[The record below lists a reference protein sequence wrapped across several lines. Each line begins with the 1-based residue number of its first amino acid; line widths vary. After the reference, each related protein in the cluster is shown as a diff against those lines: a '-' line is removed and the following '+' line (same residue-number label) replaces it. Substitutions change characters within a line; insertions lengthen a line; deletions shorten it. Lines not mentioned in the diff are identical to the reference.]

1 LKWVQENNQWRNL
14 VRSYLACT
22 SFVDAQVGRLLDAL
36 DETGLATNTIVVI
49 WGDHGWHLGEKGI
62 TGKNTLWE
70 RSTRVPLIFSGPGV
84 AKGGRCAQPAE
95 VLDIYPTLI
104 ELCGLKPRTDLEGL
118 SLVPQLKNAAAPRER
133 PAITSHN
140 QGNHSVRSERW
151 RYIRYADGSEELY
164 DHQTDPNE
172 WTNLAGK
179 SEHAAVIAEHK
190 KWLPKID
197 LPPAPNSAHR
207 VLTYDKATDEAI
219 WEGKTV
225 RRSDPIPQ

>member
-1 LKWVQENNQWRNL
+1 
-14 VRSYLACT
+14 
-22 SFVDAQVGRLLDAL
+22 
-36 DETGLATNTIVVI
+36 
-49 WGDHGWHLGEKGI
+49 
-62 TGKNTLWE
+62 
-70 RSTRVPLIFSGPGV
+70 VPLIFSGPGV
-84 AKGGRCAQPAE
+84 TKGGRCTRPAE
-95 VLDIYPTLI
+95 LMDMYPTLI
-104 ELCGLKPRTDLEGL
+104 ELCGLAPRTDLEGL

-140 QGNHSVRSERW
+140 QGNHSVRSEHW
-151 RYIRYADGSEELY
+151 RYIHYADGSEEIY

-179 SEHAAVIAEHK
+179 PEHAAVIAEHQ
-190 KWLPKID
+190 KWLPKND

-207 VLTYDKATDEAI
+207 VLTYDKKTDEAI